1 MKYNETSKFPK
12 FIGSAGFITLVAC
25 CLIAIGAATWFTVS
39 RRNNPISDNE
49 NSSNNSSVQN
59 ESYES
64 QDETYNDVTDIPEA
78 QDSNVST
85 DIANSA
91 EEIPY
96 ESQNTESAPPEL
108 ERSFVLPIDG
118 NISKGFSDTALQY
131 SETYGDLRLHTG
143 IDILCEKGTD
153 IKSAGSGTVTEV
165 NEDSAM
171 GRYITV
177 DHGDGIMVKYCGLAS
192 VNVNTGDAVTSGSSI
207 GTSGDIPSECADKP
221 HIHIEAFI
229 LGEKV
234 SPLTAL
240 GLN

>member
-12 FIGSAGFITLVAC
+12 FIGSAGFITLAAC
-25 CLIAIGAATWFTVS
+25 CLIAIGAVTWFTVS
-39 RRNNPISDNE
+39 RRNNLVTDNE

-59 ESYES
+59 ESY
-64 QDETYNDVTDIPEA
+64 QDNGETYNDVTDIPKA
-78 QDSNVST
+78 DDSNVST

-96 ESQNTESAPPEL
+96 ESEDEESAPTEPQ
-108 ERSFVLPIDG
+108 RSFVLPVHG
-118 NISKGFSDTALQY
+118 NISKGYSDTALQY
-131 SETYGDLRLHTG
+131 SETFGDLRLHTG

-153 IKSAGSGTVTEV
+153 VKSAGAGTVAEV
-165 NEDSAM
+165 SEDSTY
-171 GRYITV
+171 GRYIV
-177 DHGDGIMVKYCGLAS
+177 IDHGDGITVKYCGLAS
-192 VNVNTGDAVTSGSSI
+192 VNVNEGDTVSADSSI

-234 SPLTAL
+234 SPFTAL